1 MYRTI
6 VKEIDVTNYIRDLTW
21 RDSIDTLGVEV
32 SFELAVNKFDK
43 NLSFL
48 YDITLGDPVQI
59 INDKGETLV
68 QAIIVSENPNGKTT
82 SFTAYDMAWY
92 LNKSTVIKQFKKM
105 VGNDC
110 IKSLCSEIGIK
121 VEVSGLDTK
130 IDKIYKDKT
139 ISDIIYD
146 IIEQCSQFNSKKF
159 FIEYDKGTL
168 KVGPFKKIKVI
179 GQYEMH
185 KNTFIDVAKNI
196 GEVSLSRS
204 IVDMKNSIL
213 VITQNKEAVRTVGKE
228 QDNES
233 IKKYGMLQEVVTL
246 DEKEFKKAN
255 LVAKNELKKLNK
267 ITEDFSIDVLGDDKV
282 KSGRVIDIDL
292 PLFNLKGEYLIK
304 ESSHTVQNGIHRIN
318 LKLEVFMEWL
328 KTKSLGI

>member
-21 RDSIDTLGVEV
+21 RDSI
-32 SFELAVNKFDK
+32 AVNKFDK

-213 VITQNKEAVRTVGKE
+213 VVTQNKEAVRTVGKE
-228 QDNES
+228 QDSES

-304 ESSHTVQNGIHRIN
+304 ESSHTVQNEIHRIN
-318 LKLEVFMEWL
+318 LKLEVFME
-328 KTKSLGI
+328 

>member
-1 MYRTI
+1 
-6 VKEIDVTNYIRDLTW
+6 
-21 RDSIDTLGVEV
+21 
-32 SFELAVNKFDK
+32 
-43 NLSFL
+43 
-48 YDITLGDPVQI
+48 
-59 INDKGETLV
+59 
-68 QAIIVSENPNGKTT
+68 
-82 SFTAYDMAWY
+82 MAWY

-168 KVGPFKKIKVI
+168 KVGHFKKIKVT

-185 KNTFIDVAKNI
+185 KNAFIDVAKNI

-213 VITQNKEAVRTVGKE
+213 VITQNKKAVRTVGKE

-246 DEKEFKKAN
+246 DEKEHKKAK

-267 ITEDFSIDVLGDDKV
+267 ITEDFSIDMLGDDKV
-282 KSGRVIDIDL
+282 KSGRVIDIDI

-304 ESSHTVQNGIHRIN
+304 ESSHSVQNGIHRAN
-318 LKLEVFMEWL
+318 LRLEVFKE
-328 KTKSLGI
+328 

>member
-139 ISDIIYD
+139 ISDIIYN

-228 QDNES
+228 QDSES

-267 ITEDFSIDVLGDDKV
+267 ITEDFSIDVLVDDNV

-304 ESSHTVQNGIHRIN
+304 ESSHTVQNEIHRIN
-318 LKLEVFMEWL
+318 LKLEVFME
-328 KTKSLGI
+328 

>member
-1 MYRTI
+1 MTMYKTI

-59 INDKGETLV
+59 INEKGETLV
-68 QAIIVSENPNGKTT
+68 QAIIVSESPNGKTT

-139 ISDIIYD
+139 ISGVIYD

-168 KVGPFKKIKVI
+168 KVEPFKKIKVT

-185 KNTFIDVAKNI
+185 KNAFIDVAKNI

-213 VITQNKEAVRTVGKE
+213 VITQNKKAVRTVGKE

-246 DEKEFKKAN
+246 DEKEHKKAK

-282 KSGRVIDIDL
+282 KSGRVIDIDI

-304 ESSHTVQNGIHRIN
+304 ESSHSVQNGIHRIN
-318 LKLEVFMEWL
+318 LKLEVFNE
-328 KTKSLGI
+328 